1 MKKILLLLSVLHQP
15 FVQYCVAE
23 GAVTQEMVMCN
34 DSSEQLVVQLDD
46 MSVLDAHR
54 TLSNADYSLDKLEAA
69 FKVAHEMGRP
79 MALINIAHQLS
90 LRYHGTDKLS
100 KLLSESQGIFL
111 PTILI
116 SQTNQGWEE
125 NIEQIKKNLIESYK
139 VHLPAQSANNCS
151 SAMAQ
156 EIVSYVQQVLSQ
168 FDNKYDISIKIDI
181 KSKSPTGYEL
191 KRNSLVHKDG
201 HKIDDNVRAFAKVI
215 GPYWD
220 IA

>member
-15 FVQYCVAE
+15 FVQYCAAE
-23 GAVTQEMVMCN
+23 GAVSQEMVMCN

-54 TLSNADYSLDKLEAA
+54 TLSQADYSLDKLEAA

-116 SQTNQGWEE
+116 NQTNQNWEE
-125 NIEQIKKNLIESYK
+125 NIEQIKKNLIDSYK
-139 VHLPAQSANNCS
+139 AHLPAQTTRDCS
-151 SAMAQ
+151 NAMAQ

-181 KSKSPTGYEL
+181 KPKKITGYDL
-191 KRNSLVHKDG
+191 KRSSLSSKEVY
-201 HKIDDNVRAFAKVI
+201 KIDENVRALAKVI

-220 IA
+220 IS